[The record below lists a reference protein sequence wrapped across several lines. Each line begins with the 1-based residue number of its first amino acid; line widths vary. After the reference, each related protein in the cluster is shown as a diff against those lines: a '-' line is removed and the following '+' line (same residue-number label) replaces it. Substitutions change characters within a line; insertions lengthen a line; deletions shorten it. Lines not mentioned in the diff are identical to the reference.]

1 MTPGADIA
9 TLHNSVRETIEAFSF
24 DDPQQHLML
33 ECDFKELFDLIKLF
47 LISERDSYYGY
58 FLMAMKLELDFESNA
73 VAGIKLNEYP
83 PVFLANPL
91 ILGAFSLKEMLYIVC
106 HEIDHVVFN
115 HPAEMVRLN
124 PEGDPVKYELF
135 NLAADASVNDRLN
148 DESYGIQ
155 SFMEMPQ
162 GAITSDSLKQRFG
175 LKGILPLQSYRYYYD
190 LLLNSLNDAELA
202 DLAAVHAQRGSVSP
216 LVEASAPFSANKG
229 KASGEL
235 PDGGYVEN
243 ANSENDDDAASSKG
257 SAAADHAWGN
267 EDDDYEAVMAETR
280 ELLNAVDGLMDEETR
295 GNMPGCFIEQ
305 VDMLNAPPAVPWQ
318 VVLKRYVG
326 TVESGYRKTR
336 SRLNRRQPKRF
347 DLSGALRARELN
359 IVVVVDVSG
368 SVTGDELAGF
378 FNEVF
383 SILARSS
390 NPVTII
396 ECDTAVQRVYKA
408 NRVEDVRLDVRGRG
422 GTAFS
427 PAVEYINAHREF
439 RDALVVFFTDGFG
452 EEAIPKP
459 RTYRNLWVVLDDAN
473 NLSVE
478 NPYGSVVVMGE

>member
-1 MTPGADIA
+1 MAPGADIA
-9 TLHNSVRETIEAFSF
+9 TLHNSVCETIGAFSF
-24 DDPQQHLML
+24 DDPQQRSIL
-33 ECDFKELFDLIKLF
+33 ECDFKELFDLVKLF

-124 PEGDPVKYELF
+124 PEDDPVKYELF

-148 DESYGIQ
+148 DESCGIQ

-175 LKGILPLQSYRYYYD
+175 LKRILSLQSYRYYYD
-190 LLLNSLNDAELA
+190 LLLNSLSDAELA

-216 LVEASAPFSANKG
+216 LEGANALVPANKG
-229 KASGEL
+229 KVSGEL
-235 PDGGYVEN
+235 SDGSYAEGS
-243 ANSENDDDAASSKG
+243 NSEDNDDAATPKSP
-257 SAAADHAWGN
+257 AAADHAWGN
-267 EDDDYEAVMAETR
+267 EEDDYEAVAAETR
-280 ELLNAVDGLMDEETR
+280 ELLNAVDGLMDEEAR
-295 GNMPGCFIEQ
+295 GYMPGCFIEQ
-305 VDMLNAPPAVPWQ
+305 VDALNAPPAIPWQ

-326 TVESGYRKTR
+326 TIESGYRKTR

-347 DLSGALRARELN
+347 DLSGALRTRELN

-378 FNEVF
+378 FNEIF
-383 SILARSS
+383 SILVRSS
-390 NPVTII
+390 NPVTVI

-427 PAVEYINAHREF
+427 PAVEYINAHREY

-452 EEAIPKP
+452 EEAIPKL

-478 NPYGSVVVMGE
+478 NPYGSVIAMGE